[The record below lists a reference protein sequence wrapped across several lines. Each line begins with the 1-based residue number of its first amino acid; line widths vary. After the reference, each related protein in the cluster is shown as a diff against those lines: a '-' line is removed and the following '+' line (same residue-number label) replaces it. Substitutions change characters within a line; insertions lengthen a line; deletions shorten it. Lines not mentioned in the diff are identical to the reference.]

1 MHAVRFPVC
10 SWIVTALSGIEKVK
24 VLHIIRSNDD
34 ALAQRIIDDMRSDNA
49 IEQTLLLIQDGVY
62 MNLQGE
68 RIFACSDDVGAR
80 GVKTGVPLVGYG
92 RIVEMTFE
100 NDKVIT
106 W

>member
-1 MHAVRFPVC
+1 M
-10 SWIVTALSGIEKVK
+10 ALSGIDTVK

-34 ALAQRIIDDMRSDNA
+34 SLAQRIIDDMRESDGV
-49 IEQTLLLIQDGVY
+49 EQTLLLIQDGVY
-62 MNLQGE
+62 MNLQGD

-80 GVKTGVPLVGYG
+80 GVKTGVPLVEYD

-100 NDKVIT
+100 HDKVIT